1 MVQEPILEMRNITKL
16 YGTMKANDN
25 ISLQLHKGEILAV
38 IGENGA
44 GKSTLM
50 KILYGLEQ
58 ANEGEIYLH
67 GKKVN
72 IKSPHE
78 AMSHHIG
85 MVQQHFMLLNS
96 RTVSENIVY
105 GGEPRKNKFFF
116 DRKAASTRVKE
127 LCNQYGLQ
135 VDPEKKI
142 DDLPIGLQQRVE
154 ILKVL
159 YQNADIIIFDE
170 PTAVLTPQE
179 IDELLQTMKNL
190 SKMGKSI
197 IIITHK

>member
-72 IKSPHE
+72 LKSPQKH
-78 AMSHHIG
+78 
-85 MVQQHFMLLNS
+85 
-96 RTVSENIVY
+96 
-105 GGEPRKNKFFF
+105 
-116 DRKAASTRVKE
+116 
-127 LCNQYGLQ
+127 
-135 VDPEKKI
+135 
-142 DDLPIGLQQRVE
+142 
-154 ILKVL
+154 
-159 YQNADIIIFDE
+159 
-170 PTAVLTPQE
+170 
-179 IDELLQTMKNL
+179 
-190 SKMGKSI
+190 
-197 IIITHK
+197 